1 MHVNHTG
8 IKFRHNLWT
17 WMDPQCWIFT
27 SFSWGGSHHYCLG
40 QVKQGVG
47 SHPLWIRTGC
57 GHFSSL
63 APRGILTRWTWH
75 YTVLSLIWNLGR
87 IRFKNN
93 WTFNIF
99 FGWLTPWKL
108 AWDPI
113 RFSTPR
119 APLSRAF
126 FMSLSIPGI
135 EISPNT
141 WIVYSEIKT
150 KYNVYEK
157 KRHIKKRMVC
167 GLKCKLR

>member
-1 MHVNHTG
+1 MYRISRNWVSPKQITLGRQKQKIPFWGGKVIANKIVLALGKIILINLNYCLCSHTG

-17 WMDPQCWIFT
+17 WMDPPCWIFT

-93 WTFNIF
+93 WTF
-99 FGWLTPWKL
+99 
-108 AWDPI
+108 
-113 RFSTPR
+113 
-119 APLSRAF
+119 
-126 FMSLSIPGI
+126 
-135 EISPNT
+135 
-141 WIVYSEIKT
+141 
-150 KYNVYEK
+150 
-157 KRHIKKRMVC
+157 
-167 GLKCKLR
+167 